1 MQKLPA
7 DSRMKRYASHR
18 LYEASGRYQG
28 QSVVTLD
35 HDGTVV
41 ECAPLT
47 SETPATEWLGGVIV
61 LSGRATIQLDG
72 SPQATFD
79 CLFSGDEPKRYAWHI
94 SDFDFQQGKPLPGCI
109 IRRL

>member
-61 LSGRATIQLDG
+61 LSEKMAIGDDRPL
-72 SPQATFD
+72 QARFD
-79 CLFSGDEPKRYAWHI
+79 DLFSGDGPKRYAWHI
-94 SDFDFQQGKPLPGCI
+94 SVFDFQQGIPLPGCI